1 MKRNMMQRTM
11 ITLDDHLLRR
21 VDELCEKED
30 RTRSWM
36 IRHIIRSYMDAADVA
51 AGLPID
57 DPIPVPVAGEEGTH
71 DIEPEEDDA

>member
-21 VDELCEKED
+21 VDELCAKED

-57 DPIPVPVAGEEGTH
+57 DAIPTPEAEEEGTP
-71 DIEPEEDDA
+71 D